1 MNLLYIILAIILGAS
16 AVFIYHRK
24 KLREKMTVLHSTPV
38 IVELRNHLRPMFG
51 EQIDKI
57 PIFGGD
63 STYTEDKE
71 KIVLCTN
78 KNKKVY
84 DINLLTY
91 VLLHE
96 IAHMMCD
103 EHGHT
108 QKFREIFAKL
118 LKQATSLGLYDPKMP
133 LKDKEYC

>member
-1 MNLLYIILAIILGAS
+1 MQLLYIILIALGVVIAAIIYRNQK
-16 AVFIYHRK
+16 F
-24 KLREKMTVLHSTPV
+24 REKMTSLHSTPV
-38 IVELRNHLRPMFG
+38 IEELRNHLRPMFG
-51 EQIDKI
+51 DQIDKI
-57 PIFGGD
+57 PIHGGN

-108 QKFREIFAKL
+108 KKFMKIFSKL
-118 LKQATSLGLYDPKMP
+118 LEQATSLGLYDPKLP